1 MIEKPIVELKN
12 VSKIYK
18 MGEVEVKAVNNVSL
32 QIFSKEFVAIMGASG
47 SGKSTMMHLIGAL
60 DLPTKGEISIN
71 KSKLNNYTEDQLAE
85 LRGKTIGFVFQDFN
99 LINTLSAFEN
109 VRLPVLFQD
118 EENENIYNKRCT
130 NLLDIVGL
138 KDRLNHKPTEL
149 SGGQQQRVAI
159 ARSLANDPEIILGD
173 EPTGALDSKSSKE
186 IIDLFKKLN
195 KSGKTIIIITHD
207 KNIAINAK
215 RIITLKDGKIIEDK
229 INKEKKWNNYSD
241 L

>member
-1 MIEKPIVELKN
+1 MKIEPIVELKN

-18 MGEVEVKAVNNVSL
+18 MGEVDVKAVNDVSL
-32 QIFSKEFVAIMGASG
+32 KIYPKEFVAIMGASG

-60 DLPTKGEISIN
+60 DLPCKGDIFIHKTKLTN
-71 KSKLNNYTEDQLAE
+71 FTEDRLAS

-99 LINTLSAFEN
+99 LIPTLTAFEN

-118 EENENIYNKRCT
+118 VENLEKYNERCIE
-130 NLLDIVGL
+130 LLDIVGL
-138 KDRLNHKPTEL
+138 KDRIDHKPTEL

-186 IIDLFKKLN
+186 IIDLLKKLN
-195 KSGKTIIIITHD
+195 KDGKTIIIITHD
-207 KNIAINAK
+207 PNVAKNAK
-215 RIITLKDGKIIEDK
+215 RIITLKDGKIIDDK
-229 INKEKKWNNYSD
+229 KN
-241 L
+241 

>member
-12 VSKIYK
+12 VFKIYK
-18 MGEVEVKAVNNVSL
+18 MGEVEVKAVNDVSL
-32 QIFSKEFVAIMGASG
+32 KIYPKEFIAIMGASG

-71 KSKLNNYTEDQLAE
+71 KNKLNNYNEDQLAR

-118 EENENIYNKRCT
+118 EENEEKYNKRCID
-130 NLLDIVGL
+130 LLDIVGL
-138 KDRLNHKPTEL
+138 KDRMDHKPTEL

-186 IIDLFKKLN
+186 IIELFKKLN

-207 KNIAINAK
+207 KNVALNAK
-215 RIITLKDGKIIEDK
+215 RIITLKDGKIIDDK
-229 INKEKKWNNYSD
+229 INKERT
-241 L
+241 

>member
-229 INKEKKWNNYSD
+229 INKEKK
-241 L
+241 

>member
-1 MIEKPIVELKN
+1 MKKPIVELKN

-229 INKEKKWNNYSD
+229 INK
-241 L
+241 

>member
-1 MIEKPIVELKN
+1 MKRPVVELVN

-18 MGEVEVKAVNNVSL
+18 MGLVEVKAVNEVSL
-32 QIFSKEFVAIMGASG
+32 KIYPKEFVAIMGASG

-60 DLPTKGEISIN
+60 DLPSKGEITIN
-71 KSKLNNYTEDQLAE
+71 GEKLNKLSEDQLSK

-99 LINTLSAFEN
+99 LIPTLTAFEN
-109 VRLPVLFQD
+109 VRLPTLFQD
-118 EENENIYNKRCT
+118 YQEDEVYIKRARE
-130 NLLDIVGL
+130 LLETVGL
-138 KDRLNHKPTEL
+138 KERIDHKPNEL

-159 ARSLANDPEIILGD
+159 ARSLANNPEIILGD

-195 KSGKTIIIITHD
+195 KEGKTIILITHD
-207 KNIAINAK
+207 KNVAINAK

-229 INKEKKWNNYSD
+229 KT
-241 L
+241 

>member
-1 MIEKPIVELKN
+1 MIRKSIVELKN

-18 MGEVEVKAVNNVSL
+18 MGDVEVKAVNDVSL
-32 QIFSKEFVAIMGASG
+32 KIFSKEFVAIMGASG

-71 KSKLNNYTEDQLAE
+71 KNKLNNYTEDQLAE

-109 VRLPVLFQD
+109 VRLPVLFQN

-130 NLLDIVGL
+130 DLLDIVGL
-138 KDRLNHKPTEL
+138 KHRLDHKPTEL

-207 KNIAINAK
+207 INVAINAK

-229 INKEKKWNNYSD
+229 INK
-241 L
+241 

>member
-1 MIEKPIVELKN
+1 MPKKPIVELKD

-18 MGEVEVKAVNNVSL
+18 MGEVDVKAVNQVSL
-32 QIFSKEFVAIMGASG
+32 TIFPKEFIAIMGASG

-60 DLPTKGEISIN
+60 DLPTKGDIYIN
-71 KSKLNNYTEDQLAE
+71 DKKLNQLTENQLSK

-99 LINTLSAFEN
+99 LIPTLTAFEN

-118 EENENIYNKRCT
+118 VENLEIYNKKCIE
-130 NLLDIVGL
+130 LLKTVGL
-138 KDRLNHKPTEL
+138 EDRIDHKPSEL

-159 ARSLANDPEIILGD
+159 ARSLANNPEIILGD

-186 IIDLFKKLN
+186 IIELLKNLN

-207 KNIAINAK
+207 PNVAK
-215 RIITLKDGKIIEDK
+215 HANRIITLKDGKIITDK
-229 INKEKKWNNYSD
+229 KN
-241 L
+241 